1 MALPTQAILCCMIL
15 CFSVSVIWGRR
26 EYLVMVLESGEMSLY
41 EASPADQTPKAVHHL
56 PTFSHVILPEN

>member
-1 MALPTQAILCCMIL
+1 M
-15 CFSVSVIWGRR
+15 
-26 EYLVMVLESGEMSLY
+26 MVLESGEMSLC